1 MVSIDSAPSVAGSV
15 LARKLA
21 ISLPSTI
28 VAIMKSLAA
37 FAWLVAATTLSAEPI
52 IREPGAIYLADFD
65 APPMRLKV
73 LDPAPAY
80 FDFKGTRYVG
90 TLRFP
95 QTVEVQAVSDQA
107 YRVRGNAQQGQVLGW
122 VGPGYLEEIP
132 EETLTSLHEAE
143 ERRISV
149 AALIAANDVAI
160 GMTTDEVTES
170 LGQPQK
176 RSRRTTGDQLFETWE
191 YVEYELIPQ
200 RTNVIGPRGVVTV
213 TTTYIKTPIGR
224 LTVTFTGGI
233 VDSLEQSEGTIL
245 KGDTTTIIAPP
256 IFVY

>member
-1 MVSIDSAPSVAGSV
+1 MKPVAA
-15 LARKLA
+15 LAWM
-21 ISLPSTI
+21 I
-28 VAIMKSLAA
+28 A
-37 FAWLVAATTLSAEPI
+37 FATLHAEPI

-73 LDPAPAY
+73 LEPAPAY
-80 FDFKGTRYVG
+80 FDFKGSRYVG

-107 YRVRGNAQQGQVLGW
+107 YRVKGNAQQGQVLGW
-122 VGPGYLEEIP
+122 VAPGYLEAIP
-132 EETLTSLHEAE
+132 TETMTALRESED
-143 ERRISV
+143 RRIAV

-160 GMTTDEVTES
+160 GMTTDEVAES

-176 RSRRTTGDQLFETWE
+176 RSRRTTGDELFETWE

-200 RTNVIGPRGVVTV
+200 RTNVIGPRGVATFS
-213 TTTYIKTPIGR
+213 TTYIKTPIGR
-224 LTVTFTGGI
+224 LTVGFTEGI

-245 KGDTTTIIAPP
+245 KGDTTTVIAPP
-256 IFVY
+256 IFIY